1 MDKESVFNE
10 YNKLFPVPAPK
21 NPASYDEVKG
31 ILNRTPHKMLTFSKQ
46 PGDVPAYATR
56 SSSFGTT
63 GIYNIYVNP
72 EYEQSYDGLL
82 LHEMGH
88 IIFGHLQSN
97 AFNEKTFEMKLKFAW
112 ARIRK
117 LIMVG
122 DDVKLSEKEIQ
133 DIYLNK
139 VKQIMLNYAMDYEV
153 NSKLF
158 TPEEWAEQAQKFEYD
173 WMKIHFEDENFDE
186 QSYEETFNVKKD
198 DPTKKIVSA
207 LWPEDVGF
215 PLKLQ
220 FTQYIDLMI
229 RDPEK
234 FFEKLLL
241 LNPPPMSG
249 NGGDDQDDGSQGQ
262 NGKSKGKGGGNSKK
276 NKNQQSGQG
285 NGGGQSDSED
295 EKSDE
300 QSGGNGNGKEDKS
313 SKSKDGNGSSGGKL
327 SLADID
333 RLAKE
338 AEDMDEEAMKKV
350 TEAAEKAEAG
360 EGGDEDG
367 LGSSGDEDGDNSSGN
382 YSPFGTGAKRSAII
396 DVKDTHALE
405 NELLKA
411 VYNKTVMNTR
421 QDPVYYYNRK
431 KYNSNVMIS
440 RSREE
445 QLWRPGNIVLLVDC
459 SGSIN
464 DTAIGVMIKCVRRIA
479 KKCGPKSRIV
489 WWDTELEG
497 DYPLNADKGPKGYG
511 GTRISKG
518 IKYVR
523 SHYLRQSNDK
533 LVIISDYA
541 DSLTMWYDEVKKI
554 KNDVVGLCWLYTED
568 KTETPRQYLSDW
580 WSYGSRG
587 EENKSYDKFLKKI
600 PTTLVNIS

>member
-1 MDKESVFNE
+1 MDKKSIFNE
-10 YNKLFPVPAPK
+10 YNKLFPAPAPK
-21 NPASYDEVKG
+21 NPATYNEVKG

-46 PGDVPAYATR
+46 PGDAPAYATR
-56 SSSFGTT
+56 SSNFGTT

-82 LHEMGH
+82 LHEIGH

-112 ARIRK
+112 TRIRK
-117 LIMVG
+117 LIVVG

-133 DIYLNK
+133 DIYINK

-158 TPEEWAEQAQKFEYD
+158 TPDEWNEQAQRFESD
-173 WMKIHFEDENFDE
+173 WMKIQYEDENFDE
-186 QSYEETFNVKKD
+186 QSYEEAFNLKKN
-198 DPTKKIVSA
+198 DPTKKLVSA

-215 PLKLQ
+215 PVKLQ
-220 FTQYIDLMI
+220 FTQYIDLML

-241 LNPPPMSG
+241 ISPPPMIG
-249 NGGDDQDDGSQGQ
+249 NGGNDQDNSQNQSG
-262 NGKSKGKGGGNSKK
+262 NSKGKIKSNSSGNSKK

-285 NGGGQSDSED
+285 NSGDQSDSGD

-300 QSGGNGNGKEDKS
+300 QSGENGKD
-313 SKSKDGNGSSGGKL
+313 SKDKDGNGSSSGKM

-338 AEDMDEEAMKKV
+338 VEDMDEEAMKKA
-350 TEAAEKAEAG
+350 TEAAEKAAQ
-360 EGGDEDG
+360 
-367 LGSSGDEDGDNSSGN
+367 EDGDDDFGSSNEDDTNNS
-382 YSPFGTGAKRSAII
+382 YSPFGTGGKRSAII

-459 SGSIN
+459 SGSID
-464 DTAIGVMIKCVRRIA
+464 DTAIGTMVKTIRHIA
-479 KKCGPKSRIV
+479 KKCGPKSRII
-489 WWDTELEG
+489 WWDTALEG

-511 GTRISKG
+511 GTNIAKG
-518 IKYVR
+518 IKYIR
-523 SHYLRQSNDK
+523 QHYLRQSNDK

-541 DSLTMWYDEVKKI
+541 DSLTHWYDEVKKI
-554 KNDVVGLCWLYTED
+554 KNDVVGLCWLYSSD
-568 KTETPRQYLSDW
+568 KTETTKQYLSNW
-580 WSYGSRG
+580 WGYGNDE
-587 EENKSYDKFLKKI
+587 EENKSFDKFLKKI

>member
-1 MDKESVFNE
+1 MSKKSIFNE
-10 YNKLFPVPAPK
+10 YNKLFPAPAPK
-21 NPASYDEVKG
+21 NPATYDEVKG
-31 ILNRTPHKMLTFSKQ
+31 ILNRTPHKMLTFQKQ
-46 PGDVPAYATR
+46 PGDAPAYATR
-56 SSSFGTT
+56 SSNFGLT

-72 EYEQSYDGLL
+72 EYEKSYDGLL
-82 LHEMGH
+82 LHEVGH

-117 LIMVG
+117 LITVG

-133 DIYLNK
+133 SIYINK

-158 TPEEWAEQAQKFEYD
+158 TPEEWKEQAQKFESD
-173 WMKIHFEDENFDE
+173 WMKVQYENDDISEDF
-186 QSYEETFNVKKD
+186 YEETFNLKKN
-198 DPTKKIVSA
+198 DPTKKLVNA

-220 FTQYIDLMI
+220 FTQYVDLMLQ
-229 RDPEK
+229 DPEK

-241 LNPPPMSG
+241 VSPPPMGG
-249 NGGDDQDDGSQGQ
+249 NGE
-262 NGKSKGKGGGNSKK
+262 GKSDDDSQSQKG
-276 NKNQQSGQG
+276 QSGQG
-285 NGGGQSDSED
+285 NSGKDKNQDGGQSDNDTSSG
-295 EKSDE
+295 KS
-300 QSGGNGNGKEDKS
+300 QS
-313 SKSKDGNGSSGGKL
+313 SKDDSQKSKGKM

-338 AEDMDEEAMKKV
+338 AEDMNEEAMKKV
-350 TEAAEKAEAG
+350 TEAAEATEQDDNEDG
-360 EGGDEDG
+360 FSGSGGDD
-367 LGSSGDEDGDNSSGN
+367 SSNS
-382 YSPFGTGAKRSAII
+382 YSPFGTGGKRSVII
-396 DVKDTHALE
+396 DVKNTHALE

-411 VYNKTVMNTR
+411 VYNKTVLNTR

-459 SGSIN
+459 SGSID
-464 DTAIGVMIKCVRRIA
+464 DTAIGAMVKTVRHIA
-479 KKCGPKSRIV
+479 KKCGPKSRII
-489 WWDTELEG
+489 WWDTALEG
-497 DYPLNADKGPKGYG
+497 DYPLNADKGPRGYG
-511 GTRISKG
+511 GTNIAKG

-523 SHYLRQSNDK
+523 QHYLRQSNDK

-541 DSLTMWYDEVKKI
+541 DSLNHWYDEVKKI
-554 KNDVVGLCWLYTED
+554 KNDVVGLCWLYSED
-568 KTETPRQYLSDW
+568 KTETAKQYLSKR
-580 WSYGSRG
+580 WSYGNYG
-587 EENKSYDKFLKKI
+587 EENKSFDKFLKKI

>member
-1 MDKESVFNE
+1 MDKKSIFNE
-10 YNKLFPVPAPK
+10 YNKLFPAPAPK
-21 NPASYDEVKG
+21 NPATYNEVKG

-46 PGDVPAYATR
+46 PGDAPAYATR
-56 SSSFGTT
+56 SSNFGTT

-72 EYEQSYDGLL
+72 DYEKSYDGLL

-117 LIMVG
+117 LIAVG

-133 DIYLNK
+133 DIYINK

-153 NSKLF
+153 NSKIF
-158 TPEEWAEQAQKFEYD
+158 TPDEWKEFTQKFESD
-173 WMKIHFEDENFDE
+173 WMRVQYEDDDVPEED
-186 QSYEETFNVKKD
+186 YEEALNLKKN
-198 DPTKKIVSA
+198 DPTKKLVSA

-220 FTQYIDLMI
+220 FTQYIDLML

-241 LNPPPMSG
+241 INPPPMSG
-249 NGGDDQDDGSQGQ
+249 GNGDEKSDDSQNQKGQSGQGSGGKSKKNKSQDGDQNGDGSSSGKEDKDKNQSPKDGNGGKDSGQ
-262 NGKSKGKGGGNSKK
+262 QKSKGKM
-276 NKNQQSGQG
+276 
-285 NGGGQSDSED
+285 
-295 EKSDE
+295 
-300 QSGGNGNGKEDKS
+300 
-313 SKSKDGNGSSGGKL
+313 

-338 AEDMDEEAMKKV
+338 VEDMDEEAMKKA
-350 TEAAEKAEAG
+350 TEAAEKAAQ
-360 EGGDEDG
+360 
-367 LGSSGDEDGDNSSGN
+367 EDGDDDFGSSN
-382 YSPFGTGAKRSAII
+382 EDDTSYSPFGTGGKRSAII

-459 SGSIN
+459 SGSID
-464 DTAIGVMIKCVRRIA
+464 DTAIGTMVKTIRHIA
-479 KKCGPKSRIV
+479 KKCGPKSRII
-489 WWDTELEG
+489 WWDTALEG

-511 GTRISKG
+511 GTNIAKG
-518 IKYVR
+518 IKYIR
-523 SHYLRQSNDK
+523 QHYLRQSNDK

-541 DSLTMWYDEVKKI
+541 DSLTHWYDEVKKI
-554 KNDVVGLCWLYTED
+554 KNDVVGLCWLYSSD
-568 KTETPRQYLSDW
+568 KTETTKQYLSNW
-580 WSYGSRG
+580 WGYGNDE
-587 EENKSYDKFLKKI
+587 EENKSFDKFLKKI

>member
-1 MDKESVFNE
+1 MDKKSVFNE
-10 YNKLFPVPAPK
+10 YNKLFPAPAPK
-21 NPASYDEVKG
+21 SPASYDEVKG
-31 ILNRTPHKMLTFSKQ
+31 ILNRTPHKMLTFQKQ
-46 PGDVPAYATR
+46 PGDAPAYATR
-56 SSSFGTT
+56 SSNFGTT

-72 EYEQSYDGLL
+72 DYEKSYDSLL
-82 LHEMGH
+82 LHEVGH

-117 LIMVG
+117 LIITG

-133 DIYLNK
+133 DIYINK
-139 VKQIMLNYAMDYEV
+139 VKHIMLNYAMDYEV
-153 NSKLF
+153 NSKIF
-158 TPEEWAEQAQKFEYD
+158 TPDEWKEFTQKFECD
-173 WMKIHFEDENFDE
+173 WMKVQYEDDSIPEED
-186 QSYEETFNVKKD
+186 YEEALNLKKN
-198 DPTKKIVSA
+198 DPTKKLVSA

-220 FTQYIDLMI
+220 FTQYVDLML

-241 LNPPPMSG
+241 INPPPMSG
-249 NGGDDQDDGSQGQ
+249 NGTGAQNDDSQGQ
-262 NGKSKGKGGGNSKK
+262 SNGNFKK
-276 NKNQQSGQG
+276 NKNPQNGQG
-285 NGGGQSDSED
+285 NSDGQSDSED
-295 EKSDE
+295 EKPDE
-300 QSGGNGNGKEDKS
+300 QFGGNGNGEEDKS
-313 SKSKDGNGSSGGKL
+313 YKGKDGKGSASGKM

-350 TEAAEKAEAG
+350 TEAAEKADQGDGDEG
-360 EGGDEDG
+360 DDFDSSGGDD
-367 LGSSGDEDGDNSSGN
+367 DNNG
-382 YSPFGTGAKRSAII
+382 YSPFGTGLKRSEII

-411 VYNKTVMNTR
+411 VYNKTVLNTR

-445 QLWRPGNIVLLVDC
+445 QLWRPGNIILLVDC
-459 SGSIN
+459 SGSID
-464 DTAIGVMIKCVRRIA
+464 DTAIGTMVKTVRRIA
-479 KKCGPKSRIV
+479 KKCGPKSRII
-489 WWDTELEG
+489 WWDTFLEG

-511 GTRISKG
+511 GTNIAKG

-523 SHYLRQSNDK
+523 QHYLRQSNDK

-541 DSLTMWYDEVKKI
+541 DSLTQWYDEVRKI
-554 KNDVVGLCWLYTED
+554 KNDVVGLCWLYSRD
-568 KTETPRQYLSDW
+568 KTETAKQYLSNW
-580 WSYGSRG
+580 WSYDNDV
-587 EENKSYDKFLKKI
+587 EENKSFDKLLKKI
-600 PTTLVNIS
+600 PTTLVNIASA

>member
-63 GIYNIYVNP
+63 GIYNIYVNL

-117 LIMVG
+117 LIAVG

-173 WMKIHFEDENFDE
+173 WMKINFEDENVDE
-186 QSYEETFNVKKD
+186 QFYEEALNTKKA

-220 FTQYIDLMI
+220 FTQYVDLML

-241 LNPPPMSG
+241 INPPPMSG
-249 NGGDDQDDGSQGQ
+249 NGTGAQNDDSQGES
-262 NGKSKGKGGGNSKK
+262 NGNFKK
-276 NKNQQSGQG
+276 NKNPQSGQG
-285 NGGGQSDSED
+285 NGDGQSDSED
-295 EKSDE
+295 AKPDE
-300 QSGGNGNGKEDKS
+300 QFGGNGNGKENKS
-313 SKSKDGNGSSGGKL
+313 YKGKDGKGSASGKI

-350 TEAAEKAEAG
+350 TEAAEKADQG
-360 EGGDEDG
+360 DGDESD
-367 LGSSGDEDGDNSSGN
+367 DFNSSGGDDSSN
-382 YSPFGTGAKRSAII
+382 GYSPFGTGGKCSEII

-411 VYNKTVMNTR
+411 VYNKTVLNTR

-445 QLWRPGNIVLLVDC
+445 QLWRPGNIILLVDC
-459 SGSIN
+459 SGSID
-464 DTAIGVMIKCVRRIA
+464 DTAIGTMVKTIRHIA
-479 KKCGPKSRIV
+479 KKCGPKSRII
-489 WWDTELEG
+489 WWDTALEG

-511 GTRISKG
+511 GTNIAKG
-518 IKYVR
+518 IKYIR
-523 SHYLRQSNDK
+523 QHYLRQSNDK

-541 DSLTMWYDEVKKI
+541 DSLTQWYDEVKKI
-554 KNDVVGLCWLYTED
+554 KNDVVGLCWLYSRD
-568 KTETPRQYLSDW
+568 KTETAKQYLSNW
-580 WSYGSRG
+580 WSYGNRG

-600 PTTLVNIS
+600 PTTLVNIFQ

>member
-1 MDKESVFNE
+1 MDKKSIFNE
-10 YNKLFPVPAPK
+10 YNKLFPAPAPK
-21 NPASYDEVKG
+21 NPATYNEVKG

-56 SSSFGTT
+56 SSNFGLT

-72 EYEQSYDGLL
+72 DYEKSYDGLL
-82 LHEMGH
+82 LHEVGH

-112 ARIRK
+112 SRIRK
-117 LIMVG
+117 LITVG
-122 DDVKLSEKEIQ
+122 DDIKLSEKEIQ
-133 DIYLNK
+133 DIYINK
-139 VKQIMLNYAMDYEV
+139 VEQIMLNYAMDYEV

-158 TPEEWAEQAQKFEYD
+158 TPEEWKEFTQKFESD
-173 WMKIHFEDENFDE
+173 WMRVQYEDDNISEED
-186 QSYEETFNVKKD
+186 YEEAFNLKKN
-198 DPTKKIVSA
+198 DPTKKLVSA

-220 FTQYIDLMI
+220 FTQYVDLML

-241 LNPPPMSG
+241 INPPPTSGGNGDEKSDDSQNQKGQSGQGSGGKSKKNKSQDGDQNGDGSSSGKEDKDKNQSPKDG
-249 NGGDDQDDGSQGQ
+249 NGGKDSGQ
-262 NGKSKGKGGGNSKK
+262 QKSKGKM
-276 NKNQQSGQG
+276 
-285 NGGGQSDSED
+285 
-295 EKSDE
+295 
-300 QSGGNGNGKEDKS
+300 
-313 SKSKDGNGSSGGKL
+313 

-360 EGGDEDG
+360 EGGDADG
-367 LGSSGDEDGDNSSGN
+367 FSDGGDNDASSGN
-382 YSPFGTGAKRSAII
+382 YSPFGTGGKRSEII

-411 VYNKTVMNTR
+411 VYNKTVLNTR

-445 QLWRPGNIVLLVDC
+445 QLWKPGNIILLVDC
-459 SGSIN
+459 SGSID
-464 DTAIGVMIKCVRRIA
+464 DTAIGTMVKTVRHIA
-479 KKCGPKSRIV
+479 KKCGPKSRII
-489 WWDTELEG
+489 WWDTFLEG

-511 GTRISKG
+511 GTNIAKG
-518 IKYVR
+518 IEYVR
-523 SHYLRQSNDK
+523 QHYLRQSNDK

-541 DSLTMWYDEVKKI
+541 DSLTQWYDEVRKI
-554 KNDVVGLCWLYTED
+554 KNDVVGLCWLYSRD
-568 KTETPRQYLSDW
+568 KTETAKQYLSNW
-580 WSYGSRG
+580 WSSDNDG
-587 EENKSYDKFLKKI
+587 EENKSFDKLLKKI
-600 PTTLVNIS
+600 PTTLVNIASA

>member
-10 YNKLFPVPAPK
+10 YNKLFPAPAPK
-21 NPASYDEVKG
+21 NPATYNEVKG

-46 PGDVPAYATR
+46 PGDAPAYATR
-56 SSSFGTT
+56 SSNFGTT

-158 TPEEWAEQAQKFEYD
+158 TPEEWKEQAQKFESD
-173 WMKIHFEDENFDE
+173 WMKIQYEDDNISEED
-186 QSYEETFNVKKD
+186 YEEAFNLKKN
-198 DPTKKIVSA
+198 DPTKKLVSA

-220 FTQYIDLMI
+220 FTQYVDLML

-241 LNPPPMSG
+241 INPPPTSRNSG
-249 NGGDDQDDGSQGQ
+249 GDQDDNSQNQ
-262 NGKSKGKGGGNSKK
+262 NGNSKGKIKSNSNGNSKK
-276 NKNQQSGQG
+276 NKNQQSSQG
-285 NGGGQSDSED
+285 NSGDQPDSED

-300 QSGGNGNGKEDKS
+300 QSGGNGKGSKGKES
-313 SKSKDGNGSSGGKL
+313 NGSASGKM

-338 AEDMDEEAMKKV
+338 VEDMDEEAMKKA
-350 TEAAEKAEAG
+350 TEAAEKAAQKD
-360 EGGDEDG
+360 GDDDF
-367 LGSSGDEDGDNSSGN
+367 GSSNEDDTS
-382 YSPFGTGAKRSAII
+382 YSPFGTGGKRSAII

-459 SGSIN
+459 SGSID
-464 DTAIGVMIKCVRRIA
+464 DTAIGTMVKTIRHIA
-479 KKCGPKSRIV
+479 KKCGPKSRII
-489 WWDTELEG
+489 WWDTALEG

-511 GTRISKG
+511 GTNIAKG
-518 IKYVR
+518 IKYIR
-523 SHYLRQSNDK
+523 QHYLRQSNDK

-541 DSLTMWYDEVKKI
+541 DSLTHWYDEVKKI
-554 KNDVVGLCWLYTED
+554 KNDVVGLCWLYSSD
-568 KTETPRQYLSDW
+568 KTETTKQYLSNW
-580 WSYGSRG
+580 WGYGNDE
-587 EENKSYDKFLKKI
+587 EENKSFDKFLKKI

>member
-1 MDKESVFNE
+1 MDKKSIFNE
-10 YNKLFPVPAPK
+10 YNKLFPAPAPK
-21 NPASYDEVKG
+21 NPATYDEVKG
-31 ILNRTPHKMLTFSKQ
+31 ILNRTPHKMLTFQKQ
-46 PGDVPAYATR
+46 PGDAPAYATR
-56 SSSFGTT
+56 SSNFGMS

-72 EYEQSYDGLL
+72 DYEKSYDGLL
-82 LHEMGH
+82 LHEVGH

-117 LIMVG
+117 LIAVG
-122 DDVKLSEKEIQ
+122 DDVKLTEKEIQ
-133 DIYLNK
+133 DIYINK

-158 TPEEWAEQAQKFEYD
+158 TPDEWKEQAQKFESD
-173 WMKIHFEDENFDE
+173 WMKIQYEDDNISEEF
-186 QSYEETFNVKKD
+186 YEETLNLKKN
-198 DPTKKIVSA
+198 DPTKKLVSA

-220 FTQYIDLMI
+220 FTQYVDLMI
-229 RDPEK
+229 QDPEK

-241 LNPPPMSG
+241 INPPPMSG
-249 NGGDDQDDGSQGQ
+249 GNGDEKSDDSQNQKGQSGQGSGGKSKKDKNQDSNQ
-262 NGKSKGKGGGNSKK
+262 NGDGTSSGKEDKDKNQSPKDGNGDGGKDGGQQKSKGKM
-276 NKNQQSGQG
+276 
-285 NGGGQSDSED
+285 
-295 EKSDE
+295 
-300 QSGGNGNGKEDKS
+300 
-313 SKSKDGNGSSGGKL
+313 
-327 SLADID
+327 SLADIE

-350 TEAAEKAEAG
+350 TEAAEKAAQGDG
-360 EGGDEDG
+360 EGDDDF
-367 LGSSGDEDGDNSSGN
+367 GSSGGDDANNS
-382 YSPFGTGAKRSAII
+382 YSPFGTGGKRSAII

-464 DTAIGVMIKCVRRIA
+464 DTAIGAMVKTVRRIA

-489 WWDTELEG
+489 WWDTSLEG
-497 DYPLNADKGPKGYG
+497 DYPLNADKGPMGYG
-511 GTRISKG
+511 GTNIGRG

-523 SHYLRQSNDK
+523 QHYLRQSNDK

-541 DSLTMWYDEVKKI
+541 DYLTRWYDEVKKI
-554 KNDVVGLCWLYTED
+554 KNDVVGLCWLYSED
-568 KTETPRQYLSDW
+568 KTETTKQYLSNW
-580 WSYGSRG
+580 WRSDNYE
-587 EENKSYDKFLKKI
+587 EENKSFDKFLKKI

>member
-1 MDKESVFNE
+1 MDKKSIFNE
-10 YNKLFPVPAPK
+10 YNKLFPAPAPK
-21 NPASYDEVKG
+21 NPVTYNEVKG

-46 PGDVPAYATR
+46 PGDAPAYATR
-56 SSSFGTT
+56 SSNFGTT

-82 LHEMGH
+82 LHEIGH

-112 ARIRK
+112 SRIRK
-117 LIMVG
+117 LITVG
-122 DDVKLSEKEIQ
+122 DDIKLSEKEIQ
-133 DIYLNK
+133 DIYINK

-158 TPEEWAEQAQKFEYD
+158 TPEEWNEQTQKFESD
-173 WMKIHFEDENFDE
+173 WMKIQYKDDNISEED
-186 QSYEETFNVKKD
+186 YEEAFNLKKN
-198 DPTKKIVSA
+198 DPTKKLVSA

-220 FTQYIDLMI
+220 FTQYVDLML

-241 LNPPPMSG
+241 INPPPTSGGNGDEKSDDSQNQKGQSGQGSGGKSKKNKSQDGDQNGDGSSSGKEDKDKNQSPKDG
-249 NGGDDQDDGSQGQ
+249 NGGKDSGQ
-262 NGKSKGKGGGNSKK
+262 QKSKGKM
-276 NKNQQSGQG
+276 
-285 NGGGQSDSED
+285 
-295 EKSDE
+295 
-300 QSGGNGNGKEDKS
+300 
-313 SKSKDGNGSSGGKL
+313 

-338 AEDMDEEAMKKV
+338 VEDMDEEAMKKA
-350 TEAAEKAEAG
+350 TEAAEKAAQ
-360 EGGDEDG
+360 
-367 LGSSGDEDGDNSSGN
+367 EDGDDDFGISNEDDTNNS
-382 YSPFGTGAKRSAII
+382 YSPFGTGGKRSAII

-411 VYNKTVMNTR
+411 VYNKTVMNIR

-459 SGSIN
+459 SGSID
-464 DTAIGVMIKCVRRIA
+464 DTAIGAMVKTIRHIA
-479 KKCGPKSRIV
+479 KKCGPKSRII
-489 WWDTELEG
+489 WWDTALEG

-511 GTRISKG
+511 GTNIAKG
-518 IKYVR
+518 IKYIR
-523 SHYLRQSNDK
+523 QHYLRQSNDK

-541 DSLTMWYDEVKKI
+541 DSLTHWYDEVKKI
-554 KNDVVGLCWLYTED
+554 KNDVVGLCWLYSSD
-568 KTETPRQYLSDW
+568 KTETTKQYLSNW
-580 WSYGSRG
+580 WGYGNDE
-587 EENKSYDKFLKKI
+587 EENKSFDKFLKKI

>member
-1 MDKESVFNE
+1 MDKKSILNE
-10 YNKLFPVPAPK
+10 YNKLFPAPAPK
-21 NPASYDEVKG
+21 NPATYDEVKG
-31 ILNRTPHKMLTFSKQ
+31 ILNRTPHKMLTFQKQ
-46 PGDVPAYATR
+46 PGDAPAYATR
-56 SSSFGTT
+56 SSNFGMS

-72 EYEQSYDGLL
+72 DYEKSYDGLL
-82 LHEMGH
+82 LHEVGH

-117 LIMVG
+117 LIAVG

-133 DIYLNK
+133 DIYINK

-158 TPEEWAEQAQKFEYD
+158 TPDEWKEQAQKFESD
-173 WMKIHFEDENFDE
+173 WMKIQYEDDNISEEF
-186 QSYEETFNVKKD
+186 YEETLNLKKN
-198 DPTKKIVSA
+198 DPTKKLVSA

-220 FTQYIDLMI
+220 FTQYVDLMI
-229 RDPEK
+229 QDPEK

-241 LNPPPMSG
+241 INPPPMSG
-249 NGGDDQDDGSQGQ
+249 GNGDEKSDDSQNQKGQSGQGSGGKSKKDKNQDSDQNGDGTSSGKEDKDKNQSPKDGDSNGGKDGGQ
-262 NGKSKGKGGGNSKK
+262 QKSKGKM
-276 NKNQQSGQG
+276 
-285 NGGGQSDSED
+285 
-295 EKSDE
+295 
-300 QSGGNGNGKEDKS
+300 
-313 SKSKDGNGSSGGKL
+313 

-350 TEAAEKAEAG
+350 TEAAEKAAQGDG
-360 EGGDEDG
+360 EGDDDFGS
-367 LGSSGDEDGDNSSGN
+367 SSGDDANNS
-382 YSPFGTGAKRSAII
+382 YSPFGTGGKRSAII

-464 DTAIGVMIKCVRRIA
+464 DTAIGAMVKTVRRIA

-489 WWDTELEG
+489 WWDTSLEG
-497 DYPLNADKGPKGYG
+497 DYPLNADKGPRGYG
-511 GTRISKG
+511 GTNIGRG

-523 SHYLRQSNDK
+523 QHYLRQSNDK

-541 DSLTMWYDEVKKI
+541 DYLTRWYEEVKKI
-554 KNDVVGLCWLYTED
+554 KNDVVGLCWLYSED
-568 KTETPRQYLSDW
+568 KTETTNQYLSNW
-580 WSYGSRG
+580 WRSENYG
-587 EENKSYDKFLKKI
+587 EENKSFDKFLKKI

>member
-1 MDKESVFNE
+1 MDKKSIFNE
-10 YNKLFPVPAPK
+10 YNKLFPAPAPK

-31 ILNRTPHKMLTFSKQ
+31 ILNRTPHKMLTFQKQ
-46 PGDVPAYATR
+46 PGDAPAYATR
-56 SSSFGTT
+56 SSNFGST

-72 EYEQSYDGLL
+72 DYEKSYDDLL
-82 LHEMGH
+82 LHEVGH

-117 LIMVG
+117 LIITG

-133 DIYLNK
+133 DIYINK
-139 VKQIMLNYAMDYEV
+139 VKHIMLNYAMDYEV
-153 NSKLF
+153 NSKIF
-158 TPEEWAEQAQKFEYD
+158 TPDEWKEFTQKFESD
-173 WMKIHFEDENFDE
+173 WMRVQYEDDDVPEED
-186 QSYEETFNVKKD
+186 YEEALNLKKN
-198 DPTKKIVSA
+198 DPTKKLVSA

-220 FTQYIDLMI
+220 FTQYVDLML

-241 LNPPPMSG
+241 INPPPMSG
-249 NGGDDQDDGSQGQ
+249 RGTGAQNDDSQGQ
-262 NGKSKGKGGGNSKK
+262 SNGNFKK
-276 NKNQQSGQG
+276 NKNSQSGQG
-285 NGGGQSDSED
+285 NGDGQSDSED
-295 EKSDE
+295 AKPDE
-300 QSGGNGNGKEDKS
+300 QFGGNGNGKEDKS
-313 SKSKDGNGSSGGKL
+313 YKGKDGKGSASGKM

-350 TEAAEKAEAG
+350 TEAAEKADQGDGDEG
-360 EGGDEDG
+360 DDFDSSGGDD
-367 LGSSGDEDGDNSSGN
+367 DNNG
-382 YSPFGTGAKRSAII
+382 YSPFGTGLKRSEII
-396 DVKDTHALE
+396 DIKDTHALE

-411 VYNKTVMNTR
+411 VYNKTVLNTR

-445 QLWRPGNIVLLVDC
+445 QLWRPGNIILLVDC
-459 SGSIN
+459 SGSID
-464 DTAIGVMIKCVRRIA
+464 DTAIGTMVKTVRRIA
-479 KKCGPKSRIV
+479 KKCGPKSRII
-489 WWDTELEG
+489 WWDTFLEG

-511 GTRISKG
+511 GTNIAKG

-523 SHYLRQSNDK
+523 QHYLRQSNDK

-541 DSLTMWYDEVKKI
+541 DSLTQWYDEVRKI
-554 KNDVVGLCWLYTED
+554 KNDVVGLCWLYSRD
-568 KTETPRQYLSDW
+568 KTETAKQYLSNW
-580 WSYGSRG
+580 WSYDNDR
-587 EENKSYDKFLKKI
+587 EENKSFDKLLKKI
-600 PTTLVNIS
+600 PTTLVNIASA

>member
-1 MDKESVFNE
+1 MDKKSIFNE
-10 YNKLFPVPAPK
+10 YNKLFPAPAPK
-21 NPASYDEVKG
+21 NPATYNEVKG
-31 ILNRTPHKMLTFSKQ
+31 VLNRTPHKMLTFSKQ
-46 PGDVPAYATR
+46 PGDAPAYATR
-56 SSSFGTT
+56 SSNFGTT

-82 LHEMGH
+82 LHEIGH

-112 ARIRK
+112 SRIRK
-117 LIMVG
+117 LITVG
-122 DDVKLSEKEIQ
+122 DDIKLSEKEIQ
-133 DIYLNK
+133 DIYINK

-158 TPEEWAEQAQKFEYD
+158 TPDEWNEQAQRFESD
-173 WMKIHFEDENFDE
+173 WMKIQYEDENFDE
-186 QSYEETFNVKKD
+186 QSYEEAFNLKKN
-198 DPTKKIVSA
+198 DPTKKLVSA

-215 PLKLQ
+215 PVKLQ
-220 FTQYIDLMI
+220 FTQYIDLML

-241 LNPPPMSG
+241 ISPPPMIG
-249 NGGDDQDDGSQGQ
+249 NGGDDQDDNSQNQSG
-262 NGKSKGKGGGNSKK
+262 NSKGKIKSNSSGNSKK

-285 NGGGQSDSED
+285 NSGDQSDSGD

-300 QSGGNGNGKEDKS
+300 QSGENGKD
-313 SKSKDGNGSSGGKL
+313 SKDKDGNGSSSGKM

-338 AEDMDEEAMKKV
+338 VEDMDEEAMKKA
-350 TEAAEKAEAG
+350 TEAAEKAAQ
-360 EGGDEDG
+360 
-367 LGSSGDEDGDNSSGN
+367 EDGDDDFGSSDGDDANNS
-382 YSPFGTGAKRSAII
+382 YSPFGTGGKRGAII
-396 DVKDTHALE
+396 DIKDTHALE

-431 KYNSNVMIS
+431 KYNSNVMIG

-445 QLWRPGNIVLLVDC
+445 QLWRPGNIVLLIDC
-459 SGSIN
+459 SGSID
-464 DTAIGVMIKCVRRIA
+464 DTAIGTMVKTIRHIA
-479 KKCGPKSRIV
+479 KKCGPKSRII
-489 WWDTELEG
+489 WWDTFLEG

-511 GTRISKG
+511 GTNIAKG

-523 SHYLRQSNDK
+523 QHYLRQSNDK

-541 DSLTMWYDEVKKI
+541 DSLTHWYDEVKKI
-554 KNDVVGLCWLYTED
+554 KNDVVGLCWLYSSD
-568 KTETPRQYLSDW
+568 KTETTKQYLSNW
-580 WSYGSRG
+580 WGYGNDE
-587 EENKSYDKFLKKI
+587 EENKSFDKFLKKI

>member
-1 MDKESVFNE
+1 MSKKSIFNE
-10 YNKLFPVPAPK
+10 YNKLFPAPAPK
-21 NPASYDEVKG
+21 NPATYDEVKG
-31 ILNRTPHKMLTFSKQ
+31 ILNRTPHKMLTFQKQ
-46 PGDVPAYATR
+46 PGDAPAYATR
-56 SSSFGTT
+56 SSNYGLT

-72 EYEQSYDGLL
+72 EYEKSYDGLL
-82 LHEMGH
+82 LHEVGH

-117 LIMVG
+117 LITVG
-122 DDVKLSEKEIQ
+122 DDIKLSEKEIQ
-133 DIYLNK
+133 NIYINK

-158 TPEEWAEQAQKFEYD
+158 TPEEWKEQAQKFESD
-173 WMKIHFEDENFDE
+173 WMKIQYEDDNITKEF
-186 QSYEETFNVKKD
+186 YEETFNLKKN
-198 DPTKKIVSA
+198 DPTKKLVSA

-220 FTQYIDLMI
+220 FTQYVDLMLQ
-229 RDPEK
+229 DPEK

-241 LNPPPMSG
+241 ISPPPMSG
-249 NGGDDQDDGSQGQ
+249 SGD
-262 NGKSKGKGGGNSKK
+262 GKSDDDSQNQKG
-276 NKNQQSGQG
+276 QSGQG
-285 NGGGQSDSED
+285 
-295 EKSDE
+295 
-300 QSGGNGNGKEDKS
+300 SGGKDKNQDDSQNGNGTSSDKDQL
-313 SKSKDGNGSSGGKL
+313 SKDGNGSSDKNGSQKSKGKM

-350 TEAAEKAEAG
+350 TEAAEKANQSDG
-360 EGGDEDG
+360 EEGDDF
-367 LGSSGDEDGDNSSGN
+367 GSSGGDDSSNS
-382 YSPFGTGAKRSAII
+382 YSPFGTGGKRSAII
-396 DVKDTHALE
+396 DVKNTHALE

-411 VYNKTVMNTR
+411 VYNKTVLNTR

-459 SGSIN
+459 SGSID
-464 DTAIGVMIKCVRRIA
+464 DTAIGAMVKTVRHIA
-479 KKCGPKSRIV
+479 KKCGPKSRII
-489 WWDTELEG
+489 WWDTALEG
-497 DYPLNADKGPKGYG
+497 DYPLNADKGPRGYG
-511 GTRISKG
+511 GTNIAKG

-523 SHYLRQSNDK
+523 QHYLRQSNDK

-541 DSLTMWYDEVKKI
+541 DSLNHWYDEVKKI
-554 KNDVVGLCWLYTED
+554 KNDVVGLCWLYSED
-568 KTETPRQYLSDW
+568 KTETAKQYLSNW
-580 WSYGSRG
+580 WSYGNYG
-587 EENKSYDKFLKKI
+587 EENKSFDKFLKKI

>member
-1 MDKESVFNE
+1 MDKKSIFNE
-10 YNKLFPVPAPK
+10 YNKLFPAPAPK
-21 NPASYDEVKG
+21 NPATYDEVKG
-31 ILNRTPHKMLTFSKQ
+31 ILNRTPHKMLTFQKQ
-46 PGDVPAYATR
+46 PGDAPAYATR
-56 SSSFGTT
+56 SSNFGTT

-72 EYEQSYDGLL
+72 EYEKSYDGLL

-112 ARIRK
+112 SRIRK
-117 LIMVG
+117 LITVG

-158 TPEEWAEQAQKFEYD
+158 TPEEWAEQSQKFESD
-173 WMKIHFEDENFDE
+173 WMKIQYEDDDISEE
-186 QSYEETFNVKKD
+186 AYEEAFNLKKN
-198 DPTKKIVSA
+198 DPTKKLVSA

-220 FTQYIDLMI
+220 FTQYVDLML

-249 NGGDDQDDGSQGQ
+249 NGGDDQDDNLQ
-262 NGKSKGKGGGNSKK
+262 NQSGNSKGKIKSNSSGNSKK

-285 NGGGQSDSED
+285 NSGDQSDSED
-295 EKSDE
+295 EKSGE
-300 QSGGNGNGKEDKS
+300 QADGNGKG
-313 SKSKDGNGSSGGKL
+313 SKGKESNGLASGKM

-338 AEDMDEEAMKKV
+338 AEDMDEETMKKV
-350 TEAAEKAEAG
+350 TEAAEKADQG
-360 EGGDEDG
+360 DGDEGDDF
-367 LGSSGDEDGDNSSGN
+367 GSSDGDDANNS
-382 YSPFGTGAKRSAII
+382 YSPFGTGGKRGAII
-396 DVKDTHALE
+396 DIKDTHALE

-411 VYNKTVMNTR
+411 VYNKTVLNTR

-489 WWDTELEG
+489 WWDTALEG

-511 GTRISKG
+511 GTNIAKG
-518 IKYVR
+518 IKYIR
-523 SHYLRQSNDK
+523 QHYLRQSNDK

-541 DSLTMWYDEVKKI
+541 DSLTHWYDEVKKI
-554 KNDVVGLCWLYTED
+554 KNDVVGLCWLYSSD
-568 KTETPRQYLSDW
+568 KTETTKHFR
-580 WSYGSRG
+580 
-587 EENKSYDKFLKKI
+587 KKNGKTI
-600 PTTLVNIS
+600 IFRHNIVNWKAVRLHLFSANGMDQRWG

>member
-1 MDKESVFNE
+1 MDKKSIFNE
-10 YNKLFPVPAPK
+10 YNKLFPAPAPK
-21 NPASYDEVKG
+21 NPATYDEVKG
-31 ILNRTPHKMLTFSKQ
+31 ILNRTPHKMLTFQKQ
-46 PGDVPAYATR
+46 PGDAPAYATR
-56 SSSFGTT
+56 SSNFGMS

-72 EYEQSYDGLL
+72 DYEKSYDGLL
-82 LHEMGH
+82 LHEVGH

-133 DIYLNK
+133 DIYINK

-153 NSKLF
+153 NSKIF
-158 TPEEWAEQAQKFEYD
+158 TPDEWKEQAQKFESD
-173 WMKIHFEDENFDE
+173 WMKIQYEDDNISEEF
-186 QSYEETFNVKKD
+186 YEETFNLKKN
-198 DPTKKIVSA
+198 DPTKKLVSA

-220 FTQYIDLMI
+220 FTQYVDLML

-241 LNPPPMSG
+241 LNPPPMNGSG
-249 NGGDDQDDGSQGQ
+249 GGDDGDSQNQKGQSGQGSGGKSKKDKNQDGDKNGSGSSSGNEDKDQSSQDGDGSSGSK
-262 NGKSKGKGGGNSKK
+262 NGDGKSKGKM
-276 NKNQQSGQG
+276 
-285 NGGGQSDSED
+285 
-295 EKSDE
+295 
-300 QSGGNGNGKEDKS
+300 
-313 SKSKDGNGSSGGKL
+313 

-350 TEAAEKAEAG
+350 TEAAEKAEG
-360 EGGDEDG
+360 DGDEGDDF
-367 LGSSGDEDGDNSSGN
+367 GSSGGDDSSSGS

-445 QLWRPGNIVLLVDC
+445 QLWRPGNIILLVDC

-464 DTAIGVMIKCVRRIA
+464 DTAIGAMVKTVRRIA

-489 WWDTELEG
+489 WWDTALEG
-497 DYPLNADKGPKGYG
+497 DYPLNADKGPRGYG
-511 GTRISKG
+511 GTHIDRG
-518 IKYVR
+518 IRYVR
-523 SHYLRQSNDK
+523 EHYLRQSNDK
-533 LVIISDYA
+533 LVIISDYGDA
-541 DSLTMWYDEVKKI
+541 LTRWYDEVKKI

-568 KTETPRQYLSDW
+568 KTETPKQYLSNW
-580 WSYGSRG
+580 WSYDNYG
-587 EENKSYDKFLKKI
+587 EENKSFDKFLKKI

>member
-1 MDKESVFNE
+1 MSKKSIFNE
-10 YNKLFPVPAPK
+10 YNKLFPAPAPK
-21 NPASYDEVKG
+21 NPATYDEVKG
-31 ILNRTPHKMLTFSKQ
+31 ILNRTPHKMLTFQKQ
-46 PGDVPAYATR
+46 PGDAPAYATR
-56 SSSFGTT
+56 SSNYGLT

-72 EYEQSYDGLL
+72 EYEKSYDGLL
-82 LHEMGH
+82 LHEVGH

-117 LIMVG
+117 LITVG
-122 DDVKLSEKEIQ
+122 DDIKLSEKEIQ
-133 DIYLNK
+133 NIYINK

-158 TPEEWAEQAQKFEYD
+158 TPEEWKEQAQKFESD
-173 WMKIHFEDENFDE
+173 WMKIQYEDDNITKEF
-186 QSYEETFNVKKD
+186 YEETFNLKKN
-198 DPTKKIVSA
+198 DPTKKLVSA

-220 FTQYIDLMI
+220 FTQYVDLMLQ
-229 RDPEK
+229 DPEK

-241 LNPPPMSG
+241 ISPPPMSG
-249 NGGDDQDDGSQGQ
+249 NGD
-262 NGKSKGKGGGNSKK
+262 GKSDDDSQNQKG
-276 NKNQQSGQG
+276 QSGQG
-285 NGGGQSDSED
+285 
-295 EKSDE
+295 
-300 QSGGNGNGKEDKS
+300 SGGKDKNQDDSQNGDSASSDKDQL
-313 SKSKDGNGSSGGKL
+313 SKDGNGGGNKNGSQKSKGKM

-338 AEDMDEEAMKKV
+338 AEDMDEETMKKV
-350 TEAAEKAEAG
+350 TEAAEAAEQG
-360 EGGDEDG
+360 DNEDSFSSSGGDD
-367 LGSSGDEDGDNSSGN
+367 SNNS
-382 YSPFGTGAKRSAII
+382 YSPFGTGGKRSAII
-396 DVKDTHALE
+396 DVKNTHALE

-411 VYNKTVMNTR
+411 VYNKTILNTR

-459 SGSIN
+459 SGSID
-464 DTAIGVMIKCVRRIA
+464 DTAIGAMIKAVSRIA

-489 WWDTELEG
+489 WWDTDLEG
-497 DYPLNADKGPKGYG
+497 DYSLNANKGPRGYG
-511 GTRISKG
+511 GTNIARG

-523 SHYLRQSNDK
+523 KHYLRQSNDK

-541 DSLTMWYDEVKKI
+541 DSLNHWYDEVKKI
-554 KNDVVGLCWLYTED
+554 KNDVVGLCWLYSD
-568 KTETPRQYLSDW
+568 GKTETTKQYLSNW
-580 WSYGSRG
+580 WSYGNYG
-587 EENKSYDKFLKKI
+587 EENKSFDKFLKKI

>member
-1 MDKESVFNE
+1 MDKKSIFNE
-10 YNKLFPVPAPK
+10 YNKLFPAPAPK
-21 NPASYDEVKG
+21 NPATYNEVKG

-46 PGDVPAYATR
+46 PGDAPAYATR
-56 SSSFGTT
+56 SSNFGTT

-72 EYEQSYDGLL
+72 DYEKSYDGLL

-117 LIMVG
+117 LIAVG

-133 DIYLNK
+133 DIYINK

-153 NSKLF
+153 NSKIF
-158 TPEEWAEQAQKFEYD
+158 TPDEWKEFTQKFESD
-173 WMKIHFEDENFDE
+173 WMRVQYEDDDVPEED
-186 QSYEETFNVKKD
+186 YEEALNLKKN
-198 DPTKKIVSA
+198 DPTKKLVSA

-220 FTQYIDLMI
+220 FTQYVDLML

-241 LNPPPMSG
+241 INPPPMSG
-249 NGGDDQDDGSQGQ
+249 GNGDEKSDDSQNQKGQSGQGSGGKSKKNKSQDGDQNGDGSSSGKEDKDKNQSPKDGNGGKDSGQ
-262 NGKSKGKGGGNSKK
+262 QKSKGKM
-276 NKNQQSGQG
+276 
-285 NGGGQSDSED
+285 
-295 EKSDE
+295 
-300 QSGGNGNGKEDKS
+300 
-313 SKSKDGNGSSGGKL
+313 

-338 AEDMDEEAMKKV
+338 VEDMDEEAMKKA
-350 TEAAEKAEAG
+350 TEAAEKAAQ
-360 EGGDEDG
+360 
-367 LGSSGDEDGDNSSGN
+367 EDGDDDFGSSN
-382 YSPFGTGAKRSAII
+382 EDDTSYSPFGTGGKRSAII

-459 SGSIN
+459 SGSID
-464 DTAIGVMIKCVRRIA
+464 DTAIGTMVKTIRHIA
-479 KKCGPKSRIV
+479 KKCGPKSRII
-489 WWDTELEG
+489 WWDTALEG

-511 GTRISKG
+511 GTNIAKG
-518 IKYVR
+518 IKYIR
-523 SHYLRQSNDK
+523 QHYLRQSNDK

-541 DSLTMWYDEVKKI
+541 DSLTHWYDEVKKI
-554 KNDVVGLCWLYTED
+554 KNDVVGLCWLYSSD
-568 KTETPRQYLSDW
+568 KTETTKQYLSNW
-580 WSYGSRG
+580 WGYGNDE
-587 EENKSYDKFLKKI
+587 EENKSFDKFLKKI

>member
-1 MDKESVFNE
+1 MDKKSIFNE
-10 YNKLFPVPAPK
+10 YNKLFPAPAPK
-21 NPASYDEVKG
+21 NPATYNEVKG

-46 PGDVPAYATR
+46 PGDAPAYATR
-56 SSSFGTT
+56 SSNFGTT

-112 ARIRK
+112 SRIRK
-117 LIMVG
+117 LITVG

-158 TPEEWAEQAQKFEYD
+158 TPDEWNEQAQKFESD
-173 WMKIHFEDENFDE
+173 WMRIQYEDDNISEEF
-186 QSYEETFNVKKD
+186 YEEIFNIKKD
-198 DPTKKIVSA
+198 DPTKKLVSA

-215 PLKLQ
+215 PVKLQ
-220 FTQYIDLMI
+220 FTQYIDLMLH
-229 RDPEK
+229 DPEK

-241 LNPPPMSG
+241 ISPPPMIG
-249 NGGDDQDDGSQGQ
+249 NGGDDQDDNSQNQSG
-262 NGKSKGKGGGNSKK
+262 NSKGKIKSNSSGNSKK

-285 NGGGQSDSED
+285 NSGDQSDSGD

-300 QSGGNGNGKEDKS
+300 QTGENGKD
-313 SKSKDGNGSSGGKL
+313 SKDKDGNGSSSGKM

-338 AEDMDEEAMKKV
+338 VEDMDEEAMKKA
-350 TEAAEKAEAG
+350 TEAAEKAAQ
-360 EGGDEDG
+360 
-367 LGSSGDEDGDNSSGN
+367 EDGDDDFGSSDGDDANNS
-382 YSPFGTGAKRSAII
+382 YSPFGTGGKRSAII

-459 SGSIN
+459 SGSID
-464 DTAIGVMIKCVRRIA
+464 DTAIGTMVKTVRHIA
-479 KKCGPKSRIV
+479 KKCGPKSRII
-489 WWDTELEG
+489 WWDTALEG

-511 GTRISKG
+511 GTNIAKG
-518 IKYVR
+518 IKYIR
-523 SHYLRQSNDK
+523 QHYLRQSNDK

-541 DSLTMWYDEVKKI
+541 DSLTHWYDEVKKI
-554 KNDVVGLCWLYTED
+554 KNDVVGLCWLYSSD
-568 KTETPRQYLSDW
+568 KTETTKQYLSNW
-580 WSYGSRG
+580 WGYGNDG
-587 EENKSYDKFLKKI
+587 EENKSFDKFLKKI

>member
-1 MDKESVFNE
+1 MDKKSVFNE
-10 YNKLFPVPAPK
+10 YNKLFPAPAPK
-21 NPASYDEVKG
+21 SPASYDEVKG
-31 ILNRTPHKMLTFSKQ
+31 ILNRTPHKMLTFQKQ
-46 PGDVPAYATR
+46 PGDAPAYATR
-56 SSSFGTT
+56 SSNFGST

-72 EYEQSYDGLL
+72 DYEKSYDDLL
-82 LHEMGH
+82 LHEVGH

-117 LIMVG
+117 LIITG
-122 DDVKLSEKEIQ
+122 NDVKLSEKEIQ
-133 DIYLNK
+133 DIYINK
-139 VKQIMLNYAMDYEV
+139 VKHIMLNYAMDYEV
-153 NSKLF
+153 NSKIF
-158 TPEEWAEQAQKFEYD
+158 TPDEWKEFTQKFESD
-173 WMKIHFEDENFDE
+173 WMKIQYEDDSVPEED
-186 QSYEETFNVKKD
+186 YEEAFNLKKN
-198 DPTKKIVSA
+198 DPTKKLINA

-220 FTQYIDLMI
+220 FTQYVDLML

-241 LNPPPMSG
+241 INPPPMSG
-249 NGGDDQDDGSQGQ
+249 NGAGAQNDDSQGQ
-262 NGKSKGKGGGNSKK
+262 SNGNFKK
-276 NKNQQSGQG
+276 NKNPQNGQG
-285 NGGGQSDSED
+285 DGDGQADSED
-295 EKSDE
+295 EKPDE
-300 QSGGNGNGKEDKS
+300 QFGGNGDGKEDKS
-313 SKSKDGNGSSGGKL
+313 YKGKEGNGSASGKM

-350 TEAAEKAEAG
+350 TEAAEKADQG
-360 EGGDEDG
+360 DGDESD
-367 LGSSGDEDGDNSSGN
+367 DFNSSGGDDSSSG
-382 YSPFGTGAKRSAII
+382 YSPFGTGGKRSEII

-411 VYNKTVMNTR
+411 VYNKTVLNTR

-445 QLWRPGNIVLLVDC
+445 QLWRPGNIILLVDC
-459 SGSIN
+459 SGSID
-464 DTAIGVMIKCVRRIA
+464 DTAIGTMVKTVRRIA
-479 KKCGPKSRIV
+479 KKCGPKSRII
-489 WWDTELEG
+489 WWDTFLEG

-511 GTRISKG
+511 GTNIAKG

-523 SHYLRQSNDK
+523 QHYLRQSNDK

-541 DSLTMWYDEVKKI
+541 DSLTQWYDEVRKI
-554 KNDVVGLCWLYTED
+554 KNDVVGLCWLYSRD
-568 KTETPRQYLSDW
+568 KTETAKQYLSNW
-580 WSYGSRG
+580 WSYDNDG
-587 EENKSYDKFLKKI
+587 EENKSFDKLLKKI
-600 PTTLVNIS
+600 PTTLVNIASA

>member
-1 MDKESVFNE
+1 MDKKSIFNE
-10 YNKLFPVPAPK
+10 YNKLFPAPAPK
-21 NPASYDEVKG
+21 NLATYDEVKG
-31 ILNRTPHKMLTFSKQ
+31 ILNRTPHKMLTFQKQ
-46 PGDVPAYATR
+46 PGDTPAYATR
-56 SSSFGTT
+56 SSNFGLT

-72 EYEQSYDGLL
+72 EYEKSYDGLL
-82 LHEMGH
+82 LHEVGH

-117 LIMVG
+117 LITVG

-133 DIYLNK
+133 NIYINK

-158 TPEEWAEQAQKFEYD
+158 TPEEWKEQAQKFESD
-173 WMKIHFEDENFDE
+173 WMKVQYENDDISEEF
-186 QSYEETFNVKKD
+186 YEETFNLKKN
-198 DPTKKIVSA
+198 DPTKKLVNA

-220 FTQYIDLMI
+220 FTQYVDLMLQ
-229 RDPEK
+229 DPEK

-241 LNPPPMSG
+241 VSPPPMGG
-249 NGGDDQDDGSQGQ
+249 NGEGKSDDGSQSQ
-262 NGKSKGKGGGNSKK
+262 KD
-276 NKNQQSGQG
+276 QSGQG
-285 NGGGQSDSED
+285 NSGKDKNQDDGQNNNTS
-295 EKSDE
+295 
-300 QSGGNGNGKEDKS
+300 S
-313 SKSKDGNGSSGGKL
+313 SKSQSSKDDSQKSKGKM

-338 AEDMDEEAMKKV
+338 AEDMNEEAMKKV
-350 TEAAEKAEAG
+350 TEAAETTEQDDNDDFG
-360 EGGDEDG
+360 GSGGDD
-367 LGSSGDEDGDNSSGN
+367 SSNS
-382 YSPFGTGAKRSAII
+382 YSPFGTGGKRSAII
-396 DVKDTHALE
+396 DVKNTHALE

-411 VYNKTVMNTR
+411 VYNKTVLNTR

-459 SGSIN
+459 SGSID
-464 DTAIGVMIKCVRRIA
+464 DTAIGAMVKTVRHIA
-479 KKCGPKSRIV
+479 KKCGPKSRII
-489 WWDTELEG
+489 WWDTDLEG
-497 DYPLNADKGPKGYG
+497 DYPLNADKGPRGYG
-511 GTRISKG
+511 GTNIAKG

-523 SHYLRQSNDK
+523 QHYLRQSNDK

-541 DSLTMWYDEVKKI
+541 DSLNHWYDEVKKI
-554 KNDVVGLCWLYTED
+554 KNDVVGLCWLYSEG
-568 KTETPRQYLSDW
+568 KTETTKQYLSNW
-580 WSYGSRG
+580 WSYGNYG
-587 EENKSYDKFLKKI
+587 EENKSFDKFLKKI